1 MGTRPSI
8 GSGGEESRP
17 AGPTAPQ
24 APQEGVAGERQQDTR
39 LGDVDLTAW
48 SGPLGQATAAS
59 ATTLSRRAGAYSALA
74 VALAVGIAVITAAA
88 AIVIV
93 IYAAIT
99 TSQGVAGLDRPVLD
113 LLRGTRSPVMD
124 TVLTAVTGTA
134 GKIGMP
140 LIAVTAMVVLGVRR
154 RSWTP
159 VVLIAVTGTVS
170 LLLTVTGKEFI
181 ARVRPPYSDAVPPFE
196 LSESFPSGHT
206 LNAVAV
212 IGIIGYLLALRRGR
226 GARVTIVT
234 AAVLYVVLIGF
245 TRVYLGH
252 HWLTDV
258 LAGLVLGA
266 AWLALV
272 ITAHRYYLT
281 ARSAEREAPPPA
293 GPRRLEG

>member
-1 MGTRPSI
+1 M
-8 GSGGEESRP
+8 
-17 AGPTAPQ
+17 
-24 APQEGVAGERQQDTR
+24 R

-48 SGPLGQATAAS
+48 SGPLGEATAAS

-74 VALAVGIAVITAAA
+74 VALAVGVAVISAAA

-93 IYAAIT
+93 IYAAVT
-99 TSQGVAGLDRPVLD
+99 TSQGVAGLDRPLLD
-113 LLRGTRSPVMD
+113 LLLGTRSPVVD
-124 TVLTAVTGTA
+124 TLLTAVTATA

-140 LIAVTAMVVLGVRR
+140 LIAITAMVVLGVRR

-159 VVLIAVTGTVS
+159 VVLIAVTGAVS
-170 LLLTVTGKEFI
+170 LLLTITGKEFI

-212 IGIIGYLLALRRGR
+212 VGIIGYLLALRRGR
-226 GARVTIVT
+226 RARITIVT
-234 AAVLYVVLIGF
+234 AAVLYVLLIGF

-281 ARSAEREAPPPA
+281 ARSAEREAGPPA
-293 GPRRLEG
+293 EVHTREQHES